1 MISKE
6 NEELVGQ
13 PEVHFIMLEGAFGK
27 HEMGIRGFLKMLF
40 GIKKSELWP
49 HDGRWQVCDFD
60 HFLEGNP
67 HDLDSRKAI
76 FGKVERPPKN
86 KCGKKLAE

>member
-49 HDGRWQVCDFD
+49 HDGRWQGCDFD
-60 HFLEGNP
+60 HFLEG
-67 HDLDSRKAI
+67 S
-76 FGKVERPPKN
+76 
-86 KCGKKLAE
+86 